1 MIHVVVC
8 DDDIYFL
15 EYFKKLLETEIR
27 IRGEKP
33 SIVCCERGADLLE
46 QCRKTHVDAVF
57 LDIEMPEEDGF
68 SIAKKLSESEEKPIL
83 VFTTNID
90 SLVFESFQHE
100 PIWYLLK
107 KNMDQLPKVV
117 DKIIEKISETTS
129 FFHAAIGTQIYR
141 FPIPSILYFESRN
154 HNTLLH
160 TQTQEFKFRKKLNEI
175 EKELCPQSFIR
186 CHASYLVNNIHI
198 KMIGRTSL
206 TLFNGIQIPISR
218 NKLESTQMEFMNYK
232 GRFRL

>member
-1 MIHVVVC
+1 MIRIVVC

-15 EYFKKLLETEIR
+15 EYFKKLLENEIR
-27 IRGEKP
+27 SRGEK
-33 SIVCCERGADLLE
+33 SVIVCCERGADLLE
-46 QCRKTHVDAVF
+46 QCRKAHVDVVF

-90 SLVFESFQHE
+90 TLVFESFQHE

-107 KNMDQLPKVV
+107 KNIEQLPKVI
-117 DKIIEKISETTS
+117 DKIIDKMSETTS
-129 FFHAAIGTQIYR
+129 FFHVVIGTQIYR
-141 FPIPSILYFESRN
+141 FPIRNILYFESCN

-160 TQTQEFKFRKKLNEI
+160 TQTKEFKFRKKLNEI

-186 CHASYLVNNIHI
+186 CHASYLVNSMHI
-198 KMIGRTSL
+198 KMMGRTEL
-206 TLFNGIQIPISR
+206 TLFNDIQIPISR
-218 NKLESTQMEFMNYK
+218 NRLEQTQIEFMNYK

>member
-1 MIHVVVC
+1 MIRIVVC
-8 DDDIYFL
+8 DDDLYFL
-15 EYFKKLLETEIR
+15 EYFKNLLEAEIR
-27 IRGEKP
+27 SRGEK
-33 SIVCCERGADLLE
+33 SAIVCCERGTDLLE
-46 QCRKTHVDAVF
+46 QCRKTHVDVVF

-90 SLVFESFQHE
+90 ALVFESFQHE

-117 DKIIEKISETTS
+117 DKIIEKMVETKA
-129 FFHAAIGTQIYR
+129 FFHVIIGTQIYR
-141 FPIPSILYFESRN
+141 FPIQSIIFFESCN

-160 TQTQEFKFRKKLNEI
+160 TQSKEFKFRKKLNEI
-175 EKELCPQSFIR
+175 EKELWPQTFIR
-186 CHASYLVNNIHI
+186 CHASYLVNSMHI
-198 KMIGRTSL
+198 KIIGRTSL
-206 TLFNGIQIPISR
+206 TLFNNIQIPISR
-218 NKLESTQMEFMNYK
+218 NKLESTKMEFMSYK